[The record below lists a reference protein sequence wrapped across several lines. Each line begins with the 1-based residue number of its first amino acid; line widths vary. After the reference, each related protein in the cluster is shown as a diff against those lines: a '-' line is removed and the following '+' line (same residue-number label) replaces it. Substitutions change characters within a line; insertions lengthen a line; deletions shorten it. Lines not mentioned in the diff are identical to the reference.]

1 MIYFISDTH
10 FGHSNIINICQ
21 RPFESIEQMD
31 NVLIDNWNNIVT
43 NNDIVYIV
51 GDFAG
56 DNADADYYLDKLNGK
71 KILILGNHDRNWIKK
86 LYKRK
91 NWDIFKDPDYKLL
104 IKKGYFYDI
113 KHYTEKVINGQFFT
127 ICHYPM
133 IDFAFSS
140 KLFGEKFGFHIHG
153 HIHNNLKE
161 EFKYLFRAFNTLNCG
176 VEINNYKPV
185 NLEELILNNQT
196 YKLKYMCN
204 SLDKAYFLSS
214 KYHQNQ
220 FDKAGKPYF
229 EHPKYVASLLTE
241 ENEKIVAYLHDI
253 LEDTD
258 IDLRILKENFTDE
271 IIQAVLTMTHDK
283 NDSYFDYIDKISK
296 NKIARKVK
304 IADLTHNSD
313 LKRLKNVTEKDLE
326 RVEKYNR
333 ALSIL
338 KNIQD

>member
-1 MIYFISDTH
+1 MIYFTADTH
-10 FGHSNIINICQ
+10 FGHNNIIKICE
-21 RPFESIEQMD
+21 RPFEDIEQMD
-31 NVLIDNWNNIVT
+31 NTLINNWNNVVT

-91 NWDIFKDPDYKLL
+91 NWDLFKDPDYRLL
-104 IKKGYFYDI
+104 VKNGYFFDV
-113 KHYTEKVINGQFFT
+113 KHYAEKIIDSQFFT

-133 IDFAFSS
+133 VDFAFSN

-161 EFKYLFRAFNTLNCG
+161 EFKFLFRAFNTLNCG
-176 VEINNYKPV
+176 VEVNNYKPV
-185 NLEELILNNQT
+185 SLNDLIENNQI
-196 YKLKYMCN
+196 YKLKYI
-204 SLDKAYFLSS
+204 SDPLDKAYFLSS

-229 EHPKYVASLLTE
+229 EHPKFVSSLVASTD
-241 ENEKIVAYLHDI
+241 EKIVALLHDI
-253 LEDTD
+253 LEDTN
-258 IDLRILKENFTDE
+258 IDFNILKENFSNE
-271 IIQAVLTMTHDK
+271 IIEAILTMTHNE
-283 NDSYFDYIDKISK
+283 NDSYFEYIDKISK
-296 NKIARKVK
+296 NKLARNVK

-313 LKRLKNVTEKDLE
+313 LSRLKNITNKDLE
-326 RVEKYNR
+326 RVEKYNK

-338 KNIQD
+338 KNIND